1 MSLGRSKRINYIP
14 VCIYIYVCVYKYG
27 KRINIFQNTYIHG
40 QILVDAAA
48 VQTDVP
54 GLMKKPGGWK
64 ICPLPESPVIPTGPL
79 GSAPPAAF
87 PVKSSPEPLDTKAC
101 WTEVNQ
107 HAKGVNTLW

>member
-1 MSLGRSKRINYIP
+1 M
-14 VCIYIYVCVYKYG
+14 CVYKYG
-27 KRINIFQNTYIHG
+27 KRIILFQNTYVHV
-40 QILVDAAA
+40 QISVDAAA

-87 PVKSSPEPLDTKAC
+87 PVKSSPEPFAEPLDTEAC

-107 HAKGVNTLW
+107 YAKGVNTLWGRHALA